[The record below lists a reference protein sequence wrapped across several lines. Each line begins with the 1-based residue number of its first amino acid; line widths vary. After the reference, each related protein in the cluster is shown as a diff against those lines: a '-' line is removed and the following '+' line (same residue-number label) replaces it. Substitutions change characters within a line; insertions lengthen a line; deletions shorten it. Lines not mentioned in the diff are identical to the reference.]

1 MQSLEILPVDNSRRE
16 RQFLDLPR
24 RLYRGDPHWVEPLRF
39 QQAELAGFRSHPF
52 YQRAESQAFLA
63 VAGGEVCGRIVA
75 IDNRNYREWHRDE
88 TGFFGFFESI
98 DDGVVARKL
107 FDHASHWLAERGA
120 TVMRGPTNPSINY
133 EWGLL
138 VDGFETTPMLMTT
151 YNRPYYAA
159 LVEGAGF
166 TKAHDLYAYWGHTR
180 MMGTLSPKHRQIDE
194 AIRERFGVTLRKLDR
209 RRFRAE
215 VEMFLDIYNRALSG
229 TWGFEPL
236 SDAEIQRL
244 AGELRHL
251 IVPELTLIAEV
262 AGEPIGVVFG
272 LLDYNQIIRHLG
284 GRLFPLGWLRLLTG
298 KRHLRQVRV
307 ISANVIPEYQNW
319 GVGITLAR
327 GLIEPF
333 TQYGIEDVEFSW
345 VLESNDLSRKTLE
358 KGGARRYKTY
368 RLYDRP
374 IARPVG

>member
-1 MQSLEILPVDNSRRE
+1 MESLEILPVDSGRRE

-24 RLYRGDPHWVEPLRF
+24 RLYRDDPNWVEPLRF
-39 QQAELAGFRSHPF
+39 QQAELAGFRPHPF
-52 YQRAESQAFLA
+52 YQKAESQAFLA
-63 VAGGEVCGRIVA
+63 VAGGEAVGRILA
-75 IDNRNYREWHRDE
+75 IDNHNYREWHRDA

-98 DDGVVARKL
+98 DDGDVAQRL
-107 FDHASHWLAERGA
+107 FDRASEWLAERGA
-120 TVMRGPTNPSINY
+120 TAMRGPTNPSINY

-138 VDGFETTPMLMTT
+138 VEGFDVPPMFMTT
-151 YNRPYYAA
+151 YNKPYYQA
-159 LVEGAGF
+159 LFEQAGF

-194 AIRERFGVTLRKLDR
+194 AIRERFGVALRKLDR

-215 VEMFLDIYNRALSG
+215 VETFLDIYNRALSG

-236 SDAEIQRL
+236 SEAEIHRL

-262 AGEPIGVVFG
+262 GGEPIGVVFG

-284 GRLFPLGWLRLLTG
+284 GRLFPVGWLRLFTG
-298 KRHLRQVRV
+298 KRRLKNVRV

-333 TQYGIEDVEFSW
+333 IEYGIEDVEFSW

-358 KGGARRYKTY
+358 KGGATRSKTY
-368 RLYDRP
+368 RIYDRA
-374 IARPVG
+374 ITS